1 MGIDVEQEKN
11 KKRKFLG
18 GNLIVL
24 AQAGHKKM
32 ICLAVFFTQ
41 MRFLSLSLS
50 LCLSLSIV

>member
-24 AQAGHKKM
+24 AQAGHKKK

-41 MRFLSLSLS
+41 MRFLSL
-50 LCLSLSIV
+50 CLSLSIV